1 MARHEVTGR
10 KPTTIVPPRI
20 KRTGKS
26 VAEFCASIGISRSTF
41 ETWRRRGIGPGE
53 LQPIPGGRI
62 IITEEA
68 EAAWREKFT
77 TLAAVIDAAE

>member
-1 MARHEVTGR
+1 MARREVTGR
-10 KPTTIVPPRI
+10 KTGNTAPP

-26 VAEFCASIGISRSTF
+26 VTEFCASIGISRSTY

-68 EAAWREKFT
+68 EAAWRAKYT
-77 TLAAVIDAAE
+77 ALASVFDAAE

>member
-10 KPTTIVPPRI
+10 KPVHTAPPRI

-26 VAEFCASIGISRSTF
+26 PAEFCASIGVSRSTF
-41 ETWRRRGIGPGE
+41 ETWRRRGIGPAE

-77 TLAAVIDAAE
+77 ALATVTDAAE